1 MMHKFKACIEIIG
14 INPFVFVPENIL
26 YKIFKQNNKDKG
38 PIPVRGTI
46 NGTPYQQTVMKYK
59 GAWRLYI
66 NTFMLE
72 DSPRRVGEMIKLT
85 IEPDPTDR
93 SLGPHPKLVDAL
105 TNNPKA
111 QKKFNAQSP
120 SLQKEI
126 VRYISMLKTEVS
138 VDKNV
143 TRAINFLL
151 GKERFIGREPIK

>member
-1 MMHKFKACIEIIG
+1 MPKFKACIEIIG

-26 YKIFKQNNKDKG
+26 QKLFKQNNKDKG
-38 PIPVRGTI
+38 PIPIRGTI
-46 NGTPYQQTVMKYK
+46 NDKPYQQTLIKYK

-72 DSPRRVGEMIKLT
+72 DSPRRVGEIIKLT
-85 IEPDPTDR
+85 IEFDPADR
-93 SLGPHPKLVDAL
+93 TLTPHPKLTDAL
-105 TNNPKA
+105 INNPRA
-111 QKKFNAQSP
+111 QKKFDDLSP

-126 VRYISMLKTEVS
+126 VRYISFLKTEGS

-151 GKERFIGREPIK
+151 GKERFIGREPMK